1 MTPTMS
7 PSQPSRR
14 APRPMM
20 SRRGVVAT
28 LCAMP
33 AFGAISHARGA
44 WPDRPVRILLGQP
57 AGSGSDPVARGL
69 APHLAAAFGKPF
81 VVENMPGAGGVVA
94 AAAVAHADDGH
105 TLGLV
110 LGGPTTTAKAMN
122 PNLSYDPATA
132 FRPIS
137 LLNRSPFVLTAHA
150 GSFGVGAR
158 FADVVDHVRA
168 HPGQLSYASIGTGT
182 VTHLA
187 MEELK
192 AALGLDIVHV
202 PYRGFPQA
210 SLDLVA
216 GRCHLMFNV
225 VAAAEEHIAAG
236 TLIGVAQTGAGRIG
250 SLPYIPTLQELQ
262 APGAPF
268 FGWSGMIAPASFPDE
283 TARRIAAVVRAA
295 FAADPK
301 ARGGLDRAGSEVLG
315 TDPDELRTLQESE
328 ARRWNAVIARLG
340 LRISD

>member
-1 MTPTMS
+1 MTPTMT
-7 PSQPSRR
+7 PFQPPRR
-14 APRPMM
+14 VPQLMM
-20 SRRGVVAT
+20 SRRSVVAT

-33 AFGAISHARGA
+33 AFGEISHAQGA

-57 AGSGSDPVARGL
+57 AGSGSDPLARGL

-94 AAAVAHADDGH
+94 AAAVAHADDRH
-105 TLGLV
+105 TLGIV

-122 PNLSYDPATA
+122 PNLPYDPATA

-150 GSFGVGAR
+150 GSFGAGAR
-158 FADVVDHVRA
+158 FADVVDYVRA
-168 HPGQLSYASIGTGT
+168 HPGQLSYASIGAGT

-225 VAAAEEHIAAG
+225 VAAAAEHIAAG
-236 TLIGVAQTGAGRIG
+236 TLIGAAQTGASRTG
-250 SLPYIPTLQELQ
+250 SLPDIPTLQELQ

-283 TARRIAAVVRAA
+283 AARRIAAVVRAA

-315 TDPDELRTLQESE
+315 TDPEDLRTLQESE
-328 ARRWNAVIARLG
+328 GRRWNAVIARLG
-340 LRISD
+340 LRISE